1 MEKEGKRANVATY
14 NVLIKG
20 FCRTGKLEDANRL
33 INEMLE
39 KGLNPNRTT
48 YDIVRLEMLD
58 KGFVPDIEGHL
69 YNISS
74 RS

>member
-1 MEKEGKRANVATY
+1 MEKEGKRANVAIY
-14 NVLIKG
+14 NLLIEG
-20 FCRTGKLEDANRL
+20 FCSTGKLEDASRL
-33 INEMLE
+33 LNEMLE

-58 KGFVPDIEGHL
+58 KGFIPDIEGHL

-74 RS
+74 MS